1 MRHLRIIGL
10 IVGAAILAPIPTAA
24 MPKIGSDCV
33 LGKRAA
39 LAHTPETAGE
49 VDQAIRM
56 SNSGN
61 LDALVASGKVIVVA
75 DGPTSARI
83 INVNSTWGAMKVRVL
98 GGALRGSEGWLV
110 AGMCDP
116 P

>member
-1 MRHLRIIGL
+1 MRHLRIIGFV
-10 IVGAAILAPIPTAA
+10 VGVAILAPIPTVA
-24 MPKIGSDCV
+24 MPKLGSDCV

-39 LAHTPETAGE
+39 LAHTPEAAGE
-49 VDQAIRM
+49 VAQAVRAT
-56 SNSGN
+56 NSN

-75 DGPTSARI
+75 DGPTSAHI

-98 GGALRGSEGWLV
+98 SGALRGSEGWLLE
-110 AGMCDP
+110 GMCDP